1 MSILLHSIVL
11 TLQRGLKIL
20 VHVFMSI
27 LEHKFYELWPFLFS
41 GLIDLHFRYLTL
53 PHPTSWIPEKLTFR
67 SVTENEIRG
76 IR

>member
-1 MSILLHSIVL
+1 MSIFWGVL
-11 TLQRGLKIL
+11 AKT
-20 VHVFMSI
+20 
-27 LEHKFYELWPFLFS
+27 WPVLFS